1 MPPSSAKPAAPPVA
15 KPVPRKSAAGS
26 LAGFCPWAAG
36 EGVRVYLRPVGL
48 MPVAAWSKGAA
59 VPLAGGR
66 FAFSTAELI
75 VRDRPGGA
83 GDDGGDDGGEGRLDR
98 AFAPLS
104 EIMAWGW
111 ERSRAVAEALDRQLG
126 ALTRA
131 RAPFGGLAMDRPRI
145 MGIVNVT
152 PDSFSDGGQFLDP
165 AAAIAHGEALL
176 AAGADLLDIGGESTR
191 PGSSPVSPEE
201 EERRV
206 LPVVQHFAVRGAVVS
221 VDTRHARVMASA
233 AAAGARIVN
242 DIAGLADPDALPVV
256 ARGAIPVVV
265 MHMQGDPGTMQANPT
280 YRDAALDVFDWLE
293 ERVARCAAAGVP
305 PERIA
310 VDPGIGFGKST
321 AHNLD
326 ILRHTALYHA
336 LGCAVLIGLS
346 RKGFI
351 SRLSRGEPPKERL
364 AGSLAAGLET
374 LNQGAQILRVHDVAE
389 TVQARALW
397 EGLHP
402 VPS

>member
-1 MPPSSAKPAAPPVA
+1 MPPLSAKPIPKTAAP
-15 KPVPRKSAAGS
+15 KSAAGS
-26 LAGFCPWAAG
+26 LAGFCPWAA
-36 EGVRVYLRPVGL
+36 EDGVRVYLRPVGL
-48 MPVAAWSKGAA
+48 MPVAAWAKGAA

-66 FAFSTAELI
+66 FAFSAAELI
-75 VRDRPGGA
+75 VRDGGNGA
-83 GDDGGDDGGEGRLDR
+83 GRIDR

-104 EIMAWGW
+104 EILAWGW
-111 ERSRAVAEALDRQLG
+111 ERSRAAAEALDRQLG

-131 RAPFGGLAMDRPRI
+131 RAPFGGLALDRPRI

-152 PDSFSDGGQFLDP
+152 PDSFSDGGAFLDP

-176 AAGADLLDIGGESTR
+176 AAGADILDIGGESTR
-191 PGSSPVSPEE
+191 PGAAPVPPEE
-201 EERRV
+201 EEARV
-206 LPVVQHFAVRGAVVS
+206 LPVIRHFAAKGAVVS

-242 DIAGLADPDALPVV
+242 DIAGLGDPDALPVV
-256 ARGAIPVVV
+256 ARSGTPVVV
-265 MHMQGDPGTMQANPT
+265 MHMQGEPGTMQAAPS

-310 VDPGIGFGKST
+310 ADPGIGFGKT
-321 AHNLD
+321 VEHNLE

-346 RKGFI
+346 RKTFI
-351 SRLSRGEPPKERL
+351 ARLSRGEPPGERL

-389 TVQARALW
+389 TAQARALW

-402 VPS
+402 L

>member
-1 MPPSSAKPAAPPVA
+1 MPPAPKSAP
-15 KPVPRKSAAGS
+15 KSAAGS
-26 LAGFCPWAAG
+26 LASFCAWAA
-36 EGVRVYLRPVGL
+36 EPGVRVYLRPVGL
-48 MPVAAWSKGAA
+48 MPIAAWAKGAA

-66 FAFSTAELI
+66 FAFATAELI
-75 VRDRPGGA
+75 VRQGG
-83 GDDGGDDGGEGRLDR
+83 GLEGGRVER

-104 EIMAWGW
+104 EILAWGW
-111 ERSRAVAEALDRQLG
+111 ERAREVAEALDRQLG

-131 RAPFGGLAMDRPRI
+131 RSPFGAVELGRPAI

-152 PDSFSDGGQFLDP
+152 PDSFSDGGDFLDH
-165 AAAIAHGEALL
+165 AAAIAHGGALL
-176 AAGADLLDIGGESTR
+176 DAGADILDIGGESTR

-206 LPVVQHFAVRGAVVS
+206 LPVIRHFAGRGATVS
-221 VDTRHARVMASA
+221 VDTRHARVMAA
-233 AAAGARIVN
+233 AIGAGARIVN
-242 DIAGLADPDALPVV
+242 DVAGLGDPLALPVV
-256 ARGAIPVVV
+256 ARSGTPVVL
-265 MHMQGDPGTMQANPT
+265 MHMLGEPGTMQANPQ
-280 YRDAALDVFDWLE
+280 YADAALDVFDWLE

-305 PERIA
+305 PEHIA
-310 VDPGIGFGKST
+310 VDPGIGFGKT
-321 AHNLD
+321 VEHNLS

-346 RKGFI
+346 RKAFI
-351 SRLSRGEPPKERL
+351 GRLSRGEPPRERL

-389 TVQARALW
+389 TAQARALW

-402 VPS
+402 LQSRL

>member
-1 MPPSSAKPAAPPVA
+1 MPPAP
-15 KPVPRKSAAGS
+15 KSAAGS
-26 LAGFCPWAAG
+26 LASFCPWAA
-36 EGVRVYLRPVGL
+36 EPGVRVYLRPVGL
-48 MPVAAWSKGAA
+48 MPIAAWAKGAA

-66 FAFSTAELI
+66 FAFATAELI
-75 VRDRPGGA
+75 VRQGGGLEGDRI
-83 GDDGGDDGGEGRLDR
+83 ER

-104 EIMAWGW
+104 EILAWGW
-111 ERSRAVAEALDRQLG
+111 ERAREVAEALDRQLG
-126 ALTRA
+126 ALTRS
-131 RAPFGGLAMDRPRI
+131 RSPFGGVDLGRPAI

-152 PDSFSDGGQFLDP
+152 PDSFSDGGDFLDH
-165 AAAIAHGEALL
+165 AAAIAHGGALL
-176 AAGADLLDIGGESTR
+176 DAGADILDIGGESTR

-206 LPVVQHFAVRGAVVS
+206 LPVIRHFAGRGATVS
-221 VDTRHARVMASA
+221 VDTRHARVMAA
-233 AAAGARIVN
+233 AIGAGARVVN
-242 DIAGLADPDALPVV
+242 DVAGLGDPLALPVV
-256 ARGAIPVVV
+256 ARSGTPVVL
-265 MHMQGDPGTMQANPT
+265 MHMLGEPGTMQANPQ
-280 YRDAALDVFDWLE
+280 YADAALDVFDWLE

-310 VDPGIGFGKST
+310 VDPGIGFGKT
-321 AHNLD
+321 VEHNLS

-346 RKGFI
+346 RKAFI
-351 SRLSRGEPPKERL
+351 GRLSRGEPPRERL

-389 TVQARALW
+389 TAQARALW

-402 VPS
+402 LQSRL